1 MPYIHVYNIILS
13 LPPSPFPLSHSLSL
27 PPSTDTQPYSEVV
40 NKPQI
45 PPLHPQTSADSSD
58 EATTLE
64 LMEYL
69 LKSLTQVD
77 VLYWDDPSNY
87 IRGFAYLFFSFK
99 LFFLACLYKDFRSS
113 SGLYLHTKPLPTRI
127 LQAGS
132 NRCRLGETESLL
144 VSQRGMSFQSH
155 T

>member
-1 MPYIHVYNIILS
+1 MPYIHSIS
-13 LPPSPFPLSHSLSL
+13 LHPPSLSL
-27 PPSTDTQPYSEVV
+27 SLSLSLSPSTDTRPYSEVV

-113 SGLYLHTKPLPTRI
+113 SGLYSPSDPPDISKWNSCHYY
-127 LQAGS
+127 A
-132 NRCRLGETESLL
+132 NF
-144 VSQRGMSFQSH
+144 V
-155 T
+155 

>member
-1 MPYIHVYNIILS
+1 MYEQFTTIVHPTHINAIH
-13 LPPSPFPLSHSLSL
+13 HSLSL
-27 PPSTDTQPYSEVV
+27 STNTHISPSSEVV

-45 PPLHPQTSADSSD
+45 PPLHPQTSTDSSD

-113 SGLYLHTKPLPTRI
+113 SGLY
-127 LQAGS
+127 
-132 NRCRLGETESLL
+132 SL
-144 VSQRGMSFQSH
+144 SDPPEISK
-155 T
+155 